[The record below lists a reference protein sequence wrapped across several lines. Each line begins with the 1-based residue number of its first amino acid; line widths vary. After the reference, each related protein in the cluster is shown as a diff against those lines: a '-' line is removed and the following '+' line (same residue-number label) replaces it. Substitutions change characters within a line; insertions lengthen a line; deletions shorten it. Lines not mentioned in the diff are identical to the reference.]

1 MFGSMQ
7 YGARA
12 YASVGVEIGVI
23 AATPHQLIV
32 MLFDGA
38 RVALAD
44 ALTHMA
50 AGNVPAKGKAVSKAI
65 AIVENGLRASLD
77 QSVGGDIAANLD
89 ALYVYMG
96 ERMVLGNLNNDP
108 AMLEEIRQLL
118 EELKTAWADIAPQ
131 AAPAPR
137 ADSLETAQPP
147 VQLQSVI

>member
-23 AATPHQLIV
+23 AATPHQLIM

-50 AGNVPAKGKAVSKAI
+50 SGNVPAKGKAVSKAI

-77 QSVGGDIAANLD
+77 KSVGGDIAANLD

-96 ERMVLGNLNNDP
+96 ERMVQGNLNNDR
-108 AMLEEIRQLL
+108 AMLEEIRELL
-118 EELKTAWADIAPQ
+118 DELKAAWATIAAQ
-131 AAPAPR
+131 AAPALQADPR
-137 ADSLETAQPP
+137 ETAQQP
-147 VQLQSVI
+147 V